1 MRTSTYVRLLNWIII
16 GVMALAGWGG
26 LARPAAAQS
35 NREVLVLTLEGPLTA
50 PMFTYLQRGLAR
62 AEREGAALMIL
73 QLNTPGGQIN
83 LMENIVGAIRN
94 SPLPVVVYVT
104 PRGAI
109 AGSAGTLITLA
120 GHASAMAPE
129 TAIGAASPVGGQGED
144 LGETLEAK
152 EKEALRAL
160 ARSLAARRS
169 PEAIALAEATIES
182 AKAATAEEALE
193 IGLVDFIAADLP
205 DLLQQ
210 LDGFPVEVNGQPRT
224 LATTGLAVAEE
235 TMNLLETILSLLTNP
250 NVVFVLLS
258 LGSLFIWVEV
268 SAPGGWVAGFLGVVF
283 LVLSFYG
290 LGVLPVNWFGIIFIV
305 IAFVLFLMEVNATTH
320 GALAAAGAGSLIVGG
335 LVLFNSPGSPEFFRV
350 NVPLVVGTALVIA
363 AAFIALVTFALR
375 AQRRPVVAGVETLI
389 GQEGE
394 VRTPESVPVA
404 GELWSAQPESGVLEA
419 GQKVIVTA
427 VKGLKV
433 LVRRK

>member
-1 MRTSTYVRLLNWIII
+1 
-16 GVMALAGWGG
+16 MALAGWGG
-26 LARPAAAQS
+26 LAHPAAAQS
-35 NREVLVLTLEGPLTA
+35 NREVLVLTLGGPLTA
-50 PMFTYLQRGLAR
+50 PMLTYLQRGLAR

-83 LMENIVGAIRN
+83 LMEDIVGAIRN

-182 AKAATAEEALE
+182 AKAVTAEEALE
-193 IGLVDFIAADLP
+193 AGLVDFIAADLP

-210 LDGFPVEVNGQPRT
+210 LEGFSVEVNGQPRT
-224 LATTGLAVAEE
+224 LATIGLTVTEE
-235 TMNLLETILSLLTNP
+235 SMNLLETILSLLTNP

-320 GALAAAGAGSLIVGG
+320 GALAAAGAGSLIVGA

-394 VRTPESVPVA
+394 VRTPESVQVA
-404 GELWSAQPESGVLEA
+404 GELWSAQPESGILEA
-419 GQKVIVTA
+419 GQKVIVIA

>member
-35 NREVLVLTLEGPLTA
+35 NREALVLTLEGPLTA

-83 LMENIVGAIRN
+83 LMEDIVGAIRN

-320 GALAAAGAGSLIVGG
+320 GALAAAGAGSLIVGA

-375 AQRRPVVAGVETLI
+375 AQRRPVVAGV
-389 GQEGE
+389 
-394 VRTPESVPVA
+394 
-404 GELWSAQPESGVLEA
+404 
-419 GQKVIVTA
+419 
-427 VKGLKV
+427 
-433 LVRRK
+433 